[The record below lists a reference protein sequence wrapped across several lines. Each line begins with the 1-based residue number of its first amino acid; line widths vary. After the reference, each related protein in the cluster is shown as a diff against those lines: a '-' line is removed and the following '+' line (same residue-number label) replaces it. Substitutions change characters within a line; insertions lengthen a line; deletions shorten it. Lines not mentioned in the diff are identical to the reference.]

1 LARGEVYLDDDMQ
14 VFTGRAVLDA
24 FQVGESANWLGI
36 VATEEVA
43 RLAGS
48 VPLRFLDGKPLIRAW
63 NIPLTDGRTC
73 PGFAMDW
80 PYFFLKPKDSF
91 PITSD
96 QLYKVYSKTF
106 GAYSDLTPTVRAK
119 YENTTAFANDCI
131 VGRAV

>member
-1 LARGEVYLDDDMQ
+1 
-14 VFTGRAVLDA
+14 
-24 FQVGESANWLGI
+24 
-36 VATEEVA
+36 
-43 RLAGS
+43 
-48 VPLRFLDGKPLIRAW
+48 
-63 NIPLTDGRTC
+63 
-73 PGFAMDW
+73 
-80 PYFFLKPKDSF
+80 LKPKDSF